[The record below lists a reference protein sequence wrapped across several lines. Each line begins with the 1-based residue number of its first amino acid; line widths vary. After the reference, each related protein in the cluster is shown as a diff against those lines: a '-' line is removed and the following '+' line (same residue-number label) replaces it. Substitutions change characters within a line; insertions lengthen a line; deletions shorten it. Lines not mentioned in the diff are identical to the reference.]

1 MTDQDKGLEYAHP
14 PPPAPTGLER
24 LAYLVARMAIGL
36 AGLMCIF
43 VAWGEF
49 SGSVLLYDE
58 RPGAPPLRD
67 RLPGIVT
74 WMGVGILLCVPHR
87 WTRGRSWVRLL
98 PTIAASSYEITIEMG
113 SPFPSPLAAPTVT
126 VTGNDGVAHA
136 QTLTASIQ
144 PYTFRI
150 AGVRSGAP
158 LLVRIDSPEWSR
170 AGEPA
175 DQGIRVDRVSVRPAP

>member
-1 MTDQDKGLEYAHP
+1 
-14 PPPAPTGLER
+14 
-24 LAYLVARMAIGL
+24 
-36 AGLMCIF
+36 
-43 VAWGEF
+43 
-49 SGSVLLYDE
+49 
-58 RPGAPPLRD
+58 
-67 RLPGIVT
+67 
-74 WMGVGILLCVPHR
+74 
-87 WTRGRSWVRLL
+87 
-98 PTIAASSYEITIEMG
+98 MG

-175 DQGIRVDRVSVRPAP
+175 DQGMRVDRVSVRPAP

>member
-1 MTDQDKGLEYAHP
+1 V
-14 PPPAPTGLER
+14 
-24 LAYLVARMAIGL
+24 LVARNDYGAVRGMLHPRGIDAEDDRSSMWARYEEG
-36 AGLMCIF
+36 
-43 VAWGEF
+43 
-49 SGSVLLYDE
+49 
-58 RPGAPPLRD
+58 GAPP
-67 RLPGIVT
+67 PG
-74 WMGVGILLCVPHR
+74 PHR

-150 AGVRSGAP
+150 AGVRPGAP